1 MLNIPIK
8 DYFRETRLFHSRL
21 AVAAVLAGL
30 LILLLLARLVYLQ
43 LIAHRHYE
51 TLAQANRI
59 RPIPIPPARGL
70 ILDRHGVV
78 LAQNYPVYTLEIV
91 PEQVVDMNVLLEE
104 LGRLVRLTE
113 GELKQFNKLLRER
126 PRFETL
132 ILRTHLTEEEAARV
146 ALRRPYLN
154 GVELQARLQRHY
166 PLGGVAVHAL
176 GYVARIDENDQEKID
191 RNAYRGTQHIGKLGL
206 EASYETPLLGRVG
219 FERNET
225 NAHGRVLRTL
235 DRQPPV
241 AGRNLT
247 LHLDVKLQQRI
258 TELLGKRRGAVVA
271 MDPQTGAVLALVST
285 PTFDPNPFVN
295 GIDTASYTKLRENP
309 DNPLYNR
316 ALNGVYSPG
325 STIKV
330 FLGLLAL
337 EDERFQPDRPVH
349 CAGRFNLPGDRHVF
363 RDWKPAGHGAVI
375 LHDAIVQSC
384 DVYFYRLAHTLGIQA
399 MKDFLA
405 SFGFGRRTGVDLP
418 GESSGILPS
427 PEWKQARGLPWYPG
441 ETVMTGIGQGPI
453 LVTPLQL
460 SSAVSMLA
468 NGGRR
473 LKPRLAMKI
482 EDAHGRPLRTIEPAR
497 DGALSLRDPA
507 HLATLVKHMTAV
519 VHSNKGTGFG
529 IGWNAPYNI
538 AGKTGTAQVKGIA
551 QGAFYN
557 EKLTPERFR
566 DHALFIAFAP
576 AENPRVA
583 VAVIVEN
590 AGHGG
595 AVAAPIARQV
605 MDYVIMGEHG
615 CKDPAWTEVCTKA
628 LRAGAAQLPKR
639 TEPAGD

>member
-21 AVAAVLAGL
+21 AVVAVLAGVVML
-30 LILLLLARLVYLQ
+30 VLVARLIYLQ

-59 RPIPIPPARGL
+59 RPIPIPPPRGL

-78 LAQNYPVYTLEIV
+78 MAQNYPVYTLEIT
-91 PEQVVDMNVLLEE
+91 PDQVEDMTVLLEE
-104 LGRLVRLTE
+104 LGKLVRVTD
-113 GELKQFNKLLRER
+113 GELKQFHKLLRDR
-126 PRFETL
+126 PRFEALTL
-132 ILRTHLTEEEAARV
+132 RSQLSEEEAARV

-166 PLGGVAVHAL
+166 PLGGLAVHAL
-176 GYVARIDENDQEKID
+176 GYVGRIDEKDQEKID
-191 RNAYRGTQHIGKLGL
+191 RNAYLGTQHIGKLGI
-206 EASYETPLLGRVG
+206 EATYEARLLGRVG

-235 DRQPPV
+235 EREAPV

-271 MDPQTGAVLALVST
+271 LDPQTGGVYAFVST

-295 GIDTASYTKLRENP
+295 GIDTASYNKLRESP

-316 ALNGVYSPG
+316 ALNGVYAPG

-337 EDERFQPDRPVH
+337 EDERFQPDRVVQ
-349 CAGRFNLPGDRHVF
+349 CAGRFNLPGDRHQF
-363 RDWKPAGHGAVI
+363 RDWKPQGHGAVT

-399 MKDFLA
+399 MKNFLA
-405 SFGFGRRTGVDLP
+405 PFGFGARTGVDLP

-427 PEWKQARGLPWYPG
+427 PEWKQARNLPWYPG
-441 ETVMTGIGQGPI
+441 ETIMTGIGQGPI

-460 SSAVSMLA
+460 ANAVSMLG
-468 NGGRR
+468 NGGKR

-482 EDAHGRPLRTIEPAR
+482 EDARGRLIQTIEPVKES
-497 DGALSLRDPA
+497 ALSLRDPA
-507 HLATLVKHMTAV
+507 HLATLVRHMTAV
-519 VHSNKGTGFG
+519 VHSNQGTAFG
-529 IGWNAPYNI
+529 IGWNAPYAI
-538 AGKTGTAQVKGIA
+538 AGKTGTAQVKGVA
-551 QGAFYN
+551 QGATYN

-576 AENPRVA
+576 ADNPRVA

-605 MDYVIMGEHG
+605 MDYIIMGEQG
-615 CKDPAWTEVCTKA
+615 CKDPAWTETCTKA
-628 LRAGAAQLPKR
+628 QREGAARLPKR
-639 TEPAGD
+639 AEPAGD